1 MLPQMT
7 YLQPHL
13 KWGLGNFENLYRRK
27 FWSEYLIENPMTYR
41 VFLVEVLLMMGRNV
55 QSVKMTFRWL
65 LVTEVWVFPMT

>member
-13 KWGLGNFENLYRRK
+13 KWSLRKFENLDRRK

-41 VFLVEVLLMMGRNV
+41 VFLVEVL
-55 QSVKMTFRWL
+55 
-65 LVTEVWVFPMT
+65 